1 MLIYIMNE
9 LLEITDKDIVALND
23 EDLRSLIGLLCE
35 AEYWKYGLSTKPVQL
50 GGHQDAPDGGVD
62 VLIKSDNSLP
72 VNSYI
77 IRPHTIFQSKVTNM
91 TSALIRKEMRP
102 LGSLRDSIINLAV
115 DQGAYIIVSSHS
127 LTPKEYN
134 LRVAEMKKVIGDLE
148 VVVDYYH
155 GGRIATWVKEYP
167 SVILWVRQRSKRP
180 IFGWKSYID
189 WAAALGDDKDYI
201 LDEGYR
207 VTDKRAGR
215 SQELTLEEGISEI
228 RQLLSQSGN
237 YVRMTGL
244 SGVGKTRLAQALFDN
259 SIGLKFLNESNVVY
273 TDISDEP
280 TPSPQ
285 NIAEQ
290 IIARGYPTIFIIDNC
305 SPELHRSLV
314 KIFKDSRHS
323 ACLLTIEYDVADDL
337 PDETGVFHLEPS
349 TDQVI
354 AKLISRRFPNITDAD
369 TRKIAEFSG
378 GNARIAIAIA
388 RTVIPGESIGH
399 LQDNELFKR
408 LFNQRKGE
416 NEDLKRSAEALSLVY
431 SFDVD
436 DMVSEKSEL
445 IILGKMTSISS
456 DILFRH
462 AVDLRDRDLVQARG
476 RFRAMLPHAIANRL
490 AISALDRLPIDRVN
504 SYLLLEGNERLIRSF
519 SRRLS
524 YIPNNESAKK
534 IVENWLN
541 SESGWISDV
550 SNLNEFGMYVF
561 ENIASVHPELALN
574 AIERAVSTQTNE
586 FASRRNRYF
595 SRFIH
600 LLRHIGYEENLFE
613 RSTKVIAE
621 FALTENVGEN
631 MDSIR
636 SELKSMF
643 QLYLSG
649 TLAPVECRLRVVE
662 SLWNTNEERKQQ
674 LAIELIESALEAR
687 HFSSHYNPTF
697 GSKLRGYGLEPQF
710 PDDIRD
716 WFTNVVELCMR
727 MLDMQS
733 SFAYDLQKI
742 LASKLRGIWTKT
754 HLFDL
759 IEWVCQYMTRS
770 GFWGEGWFKVLSIV
784 RYHAKDKD
792 AEFQD
797 RLINLEK
804 SLQPKDLRD
813 RITAYFMSGASGLDI
828 QDVLLDDEGNGFER
842 LFQSYENLG
851 KEIVRDGQILNELT
865 PTLLSFDNSDIFH
878 LGVGMYN
885 AAVNKEEVW
894 NNVLGMYL
902 MIPIQK
908 QKPFL
913 LKGWINGAHREGE
926 EYSDQILKQAL
937 LCPELKQLFLV
948 LQSAIPVSQ
957 YSILEIQNVL
967 TNVEIQ
973 SKEFKSLS
981 RSIVYST
988 VSPKDLTDIIKKLIN
1003 RSQGKEA
1010 AFEILY
1016 YKCHAINSGSINDIT
1031 DELLVIGR
1039 ELLLDLD
1046 LTRELKSQGNY
1057 KITAIMEVCFSGENA
1072 SDSSNEFAAKLM
1084 RIVRR
1089 KYIFP
1094 DGADG
1099 MLNILVKIQPIC
1111 FLNTLLEKGALCEY
1125 VDWIEFSR
1133 DFEKYNAY
1141 LSTLSNEL
1149 LLDWCREGPGERF
1162 KLLAGAIY
1170 SFEDTEEVGKLKWKP
1185 IFWELVEGAPNLIEV
1200 LDAVED
1206 TLKPSAIYGGSRANV
1221 YQARLTLFTSLFDNS
1236 NGQLSKWAKLKF
1248 NEWNEEIVRCL
1259 ESDEERDKGRN
1270 ESFE

>member
-1 MLIYIMNE
+1 MSE
-9 LLEITDKDIVALND
+9 LLEITDKDIAALND

-62 VLIKSDNSLP
+62 VLIKSDNNLP

-102 LGSLRDSIINLAV
+102 LGSLRDSIINLAA

-127 LTPKEYN
+127 LTSKEYN
-134 LRVAEMKKVIGDLE
+134 LRVAEMKKVIGDFE

-167 SVILWVRQRSKRP
+167 SIILWVRQRSKRP

-207 VTDKRAGR
+207 LTDKRAGR
-215 SQELTLEEGISEI
+215 SQELTVEEGISEI

-237 YVRMTGL
+237 YVRITGL
-244 SGVGKTRLAQALFDN
+244 SGVGKTRLAQALFDY

-314 KIFKDSRHS
+314 KIFKHSRHS

-354 AKLISRRFPNITDAD
+354 AKLISRRFPNITEAD

-476 RFRAMLPHAIANRL
+476 RFRAVLPHAISNRL

-550 SNLNEFGMYVF
+550 SNLNEFGMSVF
-561 ENIASVHPELALN
+561 ENIASVHPEYALN
-574 AIERAVSTQTNE
+574 AIERAVSTRTSK
-586 FASRRNRYF
+586 FASRENRYF

-613 RSTKVIAE
+613 RSTRVIVE

-631 MDSIR
+631 MDSVR

-643 QLYLSG
+643 QHYLSG

-662 SLWNTNEERKQQ
+662 SLWNTNQERKQQ
-674 LAIELIESALEAR
+674 LAIELIESALEAQ

-697 GSKLRGYGLEPQF
+697 GSKLRGYGLEPQSS
-710 PDDIRD
+710 DDIRD

-733 SFAYDLQKI
+733 SLAEDLQKI

-759 IEWVCQYMTRS
+759 VEWVCERMTVN
-770 GFWGEGWFKVLSIV
+770 GFWGPGWYEILSIV
-784 RYHAKDKD
+784 RYDSKKEGE
-792 AEFQD
+792 EFQR
-797 RLINLEK
+797 RLFHLESSLRPKNLHE
-804 SLQPKDLRD
+804 
-813 RITAYFMSGASGLDI
+813 RIVAYFMSNARGIEIAEAL
-828 QDVLLDDEGNGFER
+828 QDEEDTNFER
-842 LFQSYENLG
+842 VFQIYHEIGTELIRDDQTFGALISELLFTEN
-851 KEIVRDGQILNELT
+851 INIL
-865 PTLLSFDNSDIFH
+865 H
-878 LGVGMYN
+878 LGLGIYN
-885 AAVNKEEVW
+885 GAVKKFEVW
-894 NNVLGMYL
+894 SNILEKYIRLPVD
-902 MIPIQK
+902 K
-908 QKPFL
+908 RKSFL
-913 LKGWINGAHREGE
+913 LEGWIKGAQRESE
-926 EYSDQILKQAL
+926 EYSDQILEHIISSSK
-937 LCPELKQLFLV
+937 LKHLFLT
-948 LQSAIPVSQ
+948 LQAAIPISQ
-957 YSILEIQNVL
+957 NSIRLIQNAL
-967 TNVEIQ
+967 EDTEIR
-973 SKEFKSLS
+973 SKEFELLSYSLVNS
-981 RSIVYST
+981 N
-988 VSPKDLTDIIKKLIN
+988 VSPKDLTDCITRLLN
-1003 RSQGKEA
+1003 RPDGNEP
-1010 AFEILY
+1010 AFEIIY
-1016 YKCHAINSGSINDIT
+1016 FKCRSIKSGSVNDIT
-1031 DELLVIGR
+1031 GELLTIGR
-1039 ELLLDLD
+1039 QLLLGLD
-1046 LTRELKSQGNY
+1046 LEKGLKSDHSY
-1057 KITAIMEVCFSGENA
+1057 KVGIMIQVCFLGENA
-1072 SDSSNEFAAKLM
+1072 FNQAGEFSSNLM
-1084 RIVRR
+1084 RLVRSE
-1089 KYIFP
+1089 YMFP
-1094 DGADG
+1094 SWAD
-1099 MLNILVKIQPIC
+1099 NILRKLVKVQPIC
-1111 FLNTLLEKGALCEY
+1111 LLNTLLEKGVPNEY
-1125 VDWIEFSR
+1125 VNWIDFDR
-1133 DFEKYNAY
+1133 NFEKYDAY
-1141 LSTLSNEL
+1141 LSTLSNKL
-1149 LLDWCREGPGERF
+1149 LLDWCSEDPFERY
-1162 KLLAGAIY
+1162 KLLAGAIS
-1170 SFEDTEEVGKLKWKP
+1170 SFEGTEESIMLKWKP
-1185 IFWELVEGAPNLIEV
+1185 IFWELVEAAPNLIEM

-1206 TLKPSAIYGGSRANV
+1206 TLRPSTIFGSRANA

-1236 NGQLSKWAKLKF
+1236 NDQLSKWAKSKF
-1248 NEWNEEIVRCL
+1248 NEWSEEIVRCRKF
-1259 ESDEERDKGRN
+1259 EEERDKRRN

>member
-1 MLIYIMNE
+1 MSYF
-9 LLEITDKDIVALND
+9 LEISDNDIATLND
-23 EDLRSLIGLLCE
+23 QDLRSLIGHLCE
-35 AEYWKYGLSTKPVQL
+35 AEYLKHGLSTKVVQW
-50 GGHQDAPDGGVD
+50 GGHQDAPDGGID
-62 VLIKSDNSLP
+62 ILIKSDSHLP
-72 VNSYI
+72 ADSYI
-77 IRPHTIFQSKVTNM
+77 PKAHTIFQSKVTNM
-91 TSALIRKEMRP
+91 TSALIHKEMSP
-102 LGSLRDSIINLAV
+102 SGSLRDSIVNLAV
-115 DQGAYIIVSSHS
+115 NQGAYIIVSSHS
-127 LTPKEYN
+127 ITAKEYN
-134 LRVAEMKKVIGDLE
+134 LRINEMKKAIGNLDIA
-148 VVVDYYH
+148 VDYYH
-155 GGRIATWVKEYP
+155 GGRIASWAKEHA
-167 SVILWVRQRSKRP
+167 SIILWVRQRSKRL
-180 IFGWKSYID
+180 IYGWKSYID
-189 WAAALGDDKDYI
+189 WAGALGIDKEYI
-201 LDEGYR
+201 LDEGCR
-207 VTDKRAGR
+207 LVDKRAGKR
-215 SQELTLEEGISEI
+215 QELSIPDGISEI
-228 RQLLSQSGN
+228 RKLLSQSGN
-237 YVRMTGL
+237 YVRITGL
-244 SGVGKTRLAQALFDN
+244 SGVGKTRLAQALFDKK
-259 SIGLKFLNESNVVY
+259 IGGNFLNESNVIY
-273 TDISDEP
+273 TDIADEP

-290 IIARGYPTIFIIDNC
+290 IIARGSPTILIIDNC

-314 KIFKDSRHS
+314 KIFKHKLHS
-323 ACLLTIEYDVADDL
+323 TSLLTIEYDVADDL
-337 PDETGVFHLEPS
+337 PEETGVFHLEPS
-349 TDQVI
+349 SDQVI
-354 AKLISRRFPNITDAD
+354 AKLISRRFPNITDTN

-388 RTVIPGESIGH
+388 ETITPGESIGH

-416 NEDLKRSAEALSLVY
+416 NEDLKRSAETLSLVY

-436 DMVSEKSEL
+436 DTVSEESEL
-445 IILGKMTSISS
+445 ITLGRMTSVSPEV
-456 DILFRH
+456 LYRH
-462 AVDLRDRDLVQARG
+462 AVDLRERDLVQARG
-476 RFRAMLPHAIANRL
+476 RFRAVLPHAIANRL

-504 SYLLLEGNERLIRSF
+504 SYLLLKGNERLIRSF
-519 SRRLS
+519 TRRLS
-524 YIPNNESAKK
+524 YIPNNESVKK
-534 IVENWLN
+534 IVENWLA

-550 SNLNEFGMYVF
+550 SNLNELGMSVF

-574 AIERAVSTQTNE
+574 AIERAVSRQRKE
-586 FASRRNRYF
+586 FANRGNRYF

-613 RSTKVIAE
+613 RSTRVITE

-643 QLYLSG
+643 QIYLSG
-649 TLAPVECRLRVVE
+649 TLAPVGVRLRVVE
-662 SLWNTNEERKQQ
+662 WLWNSDEEDQQQ
-674 LAIELIESALEAR
+674 LAIELIESALEAW

-710 PDDIRD
+710 PDSVRN
-716 WFTNVVELCMR
+716 WFTEVVELCLR
-727 MLDMQS
+727 MLDRQS
-733 SFAYDLQKI
+733 SLTKNLQKI
-742 LASKLRGIWTKT
+742 LASKLRGIWTKA

-759 IEWVCQYMTRS
+759 VEKICQYMTRS

-784 RYHAKDKD
+784 RYDAKDKH

-828 QDVLLDDEGNGFER
+828 QDVLVDDKGNGFER
-842 LFQSYENLG
+842 LFQCYENLG
-851 KEIVRDGQILNELT
+851 KEMVGNEQILNELT
-865 PTLLSFDNSDIFH
+865 PTLLSFDNSEIFH

-913 LKGWINGAHREGE
+913 LKGWINGAHRQGE

-948 LQSAIPVSQ
+948 LQSAIPISQ
-957 YSILEIQNVL
+957 YGFLEIQNLL
-967 TNVEIQ
+967 TNVEMQ

-981 RSIVYST
+981 HSIVYST
-988 VSPKDLTDIIKKLIN
+988 VSPRDLTDIIKKLIN

-1016 YKCHAINSGSINDIT
+1016 YKCHAVNSGSINDIT

-1046 LTRELKSQGNY
+1046 LTQELKSQGNF
-1057 KITAIMEVCFSGENA
+1057 KIRAIMQVCFSGESA
-1072 SDSSNEFAAKLM
+1072 SDSSSEFAEKLM

-1099 MLNILVKIQPIC
+1099 MINILVKIQPIC
-1111 FLNTLLEKGALCEY
+1111 FLNTLLEKGVPCEY
-1125 VDWIEFSR
+1125 VEWIEFSR
-1133 DFEKYNAY
+1133 NFEKYDAY
-1141 LSTLSNEL
+1141 LSTLSSEL
-1149 LLDWCREGPGERF
+1149 LLDWCREDPGERY

-1170 SFEDTEEVGKLKWKP
+1170 SYESTEENLKLRWKP
-1185 IFWELVEGAPNLIEV
+1185 IFWELVQDAPNLIEV
-1200 LDAVED
+1200 LDRIEE
-1206 TLKPSAIYGGSRANV
+1206 TLSPSIIYNESRANV
-1221 YQARLTLFTSLFDNS
+1221 YHGRLTLFTSLFDNS
-1236 NGQLSKWAKLKF
+1236 NDQLSKWAKLKF
-1248 NEWNEEIVRCL
+1248 DEWNEKIVRCRKF
-1259 ESDEERDKGRN
+1259 EEERDKGRN